1 MTHSCFLA
9 YFVTLLLI
17 MKRQFL
23 VFLVRWVLNAFGLWI
38 AVRIFGTGY
47 SDQQIND
54 GFVVFLIAG
63 LIFSLINAIL
73 RPIAMI
79 LALPAIL
86 LTLGLFTF
94 IVNGLMVY
102 ISLKLA
108 PGLQMT
114 FWHSI
119 LTGLVLSLINYIVS
133 SALELEYMRAREEKS

>member
-9 YFVTLLLI
+9 YFATLLLI

-54 GFVVFLIAG
+54 GFIVFLIAG
-63 LIFSLINAIL
+63 LIFSMINAIL